1 MGTILHPES
10 VKCLVHLE
18 SCKYIPATFRALT
31 LLFWRNRSVFSNR
44 RKMEYDRTN
53 KAYMVLSAPLI
64 PPTHGA
70 KMVVR
75 WNVSLKK
82 TKMVF
87 LSLAQVLVGL

>member
-1 MGTILHPES
+1 
-10 VKCLVHLE
+10 
-18 SCKYIPATFRALT
+18 
-31 LLFWRNRSVFSNR
+31 
-44 RKMEYDRTN
+44 
-53 KAYMVLSAPLI
+53 MVLSAPLI